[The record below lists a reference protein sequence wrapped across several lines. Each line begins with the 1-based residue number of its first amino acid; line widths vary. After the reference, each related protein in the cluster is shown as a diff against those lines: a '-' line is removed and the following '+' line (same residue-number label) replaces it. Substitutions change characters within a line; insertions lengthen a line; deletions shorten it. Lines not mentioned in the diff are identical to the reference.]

1 MEYNTY
7 KKNDIVT
14 ITIEDIGN
22 DGEGIGRADGYTLF
36 VKDAVIGDVI
46 EARITKCKK
55 NYGYARVEKV
65 VTPSPFRVEP
75 KCPFHR
81 QCGGCQI
88 QAMSYERQLVYK
100 QNKVRNHLQRIG
112 GFSPEQLDKVMEP
125 IVGMKEPWH
134 YRNKAQYPVGYD
146 RAGNLVVGFYAGRT
160 HDIIANTDCPLGP
173 PENKFIL
180 EAVLA
185 YMKENGVSAYRESTG
200 EGLVRH
206 VLIRTGFASG
216 EIMVCLVIN
225 GKKLPAEDKLV
236 EKLLKVELEK
246 VVLDGEV
253 SPGTCEQTVQEE
265 ERETPRKR
273 IVSISVSI
281 NKEKTNVIMGQEI
294 RVLWGSGWMED
305 SLRVLNAA
313 DFGVENMEG
322 GNAEGE
328 EKITFRISPLSF
340 YQVNPGQTEKLYALA
355 LEYAGLTG
363 KETVWDLYCG
373 IGTIS
378 LFMAKRAKKVYGVE
392 IVPQAIED
400 ARENARRNRITNV
413 EFFVGKAEE
422 VLPGFYK
429 GDSGSGSLESGKAEA
444 ENGKDNGRAEET
456 ETLVRERMRHPDV
469 IVVDPPRKG
478 CDEKCLE
485 TMLAMQ
491 PERIVYVSCDPAT
504 LARDLKVLCVGG
516 YELKRVGAVD
526 QFGGTGH
533 VETIVLLSK
542 GEVDSKKI
550 RVEFSLED
558 MDMSEFQDGA
568 TYPQIKEYVLE
579 HTGLKVS
586 NLYISQIK
594 RKCGIEVGKNYNLPK
609 AEDSRQP
616 QCPPEK
622 EKAIREAFKY
632 FGMI

>member
-1 MEYNTY
+1 MEQGSY
-7 KKNDIVT
+7 KKNDVVRL
-14 ITIEDIGN
+14 TIEDIGN

-88 QAMSYERQLVYK
+88 QAMDYERQLAYK

-112 GFSPEQLDKVMEP
+112 GFSTGQIDAVMEP
-125 IVGMKEPWH
+125 VVGMEEPWH

-146 RAGNLVVGFYAGRT
+146 KAGKLVAGFYAGRT
-160 HDIIANTDCPLGP
+160 HDIIANTDCPLGS
-173 PENKFIL
+173 PENQAVL
-180 EAVLA
+180 EAVLS
-185 YMKENGVSAYRESTG
+185 YMRENGVSAYRESAG

-225 GKKLPAEDKLV
+225 GRKLPEEDKLV
-236 EKLLKVELEK
+236 EKLTAQT
-246 VVLDGEV
+246 
-253 SPGTCEQTVQEE
+253 GTFQ
-265 ERETPRKR
+265 KR

-281 NKEKTNVIMGQEI
+281 NTEKTNVIMGKEVK
-294 RVLWGSGWMED
+294 VLWGKGWIED
-305 SLRVLNAA
+305 SLRVLDAA
-313 DFGVENMEG
+313 DFGAA
-322 GNAEGE
+322 GNTDRGCAKEA

-340 YQVNPGQTEKLYALA
+340 YQVNPRQTEKLYGLA

-392 IVPQAIED
+392 MIPQAIGD
-400 ARENARRNRITNV
+400 ARENARRNQITNV
-413 EFFVGKAEE
+413 EFLVGKAEE
-422 VLPGFYK
+422 VLPAFYNRQ
-429 GDSGSGSLESGKAEA
+429 GIEEQSGRGGSKTTEGGGEP
-444 ENGKDNGRAEET
+444 ET
-456 ETLVRERMRHPDV
+456 GERRMQEQMRHPDV

-504 LARDLKVLCVGG
+504 LARDLKVLCGGG
-516 YELKRVGAVD
+516 YELKRVRAVD
-526 QFGGTGH
+526 QFGHTGH
-533 VETIVLLSK
+533 VECVCQLVKQSMNNDKHKNYVKKENLK
-542 GEVDSKKI
+542 NVKVKVEASKKI
-550 RVEFSLED
+550 NYREE
-558 MDMSEFQDGA
+558 E
-568 TYPQIKEYVLE
+568 
-579 HTGLKVS
+579 
-586 NLYISQIK
+586 ISD
-594 RKCGIEVGKNYNLPK
+594 CGCIYG
-609 AEDSRQP
+609 
-616 QCPPEK
+616 
-622 EKAIREAFKY
+622 
-632 FGMI
+632 